1 MAEKN
6 SKKKAQLDVR
16 RIRLQNV
23 AKRMKDML
31 LKMWDFKNI
40 VFFIGTVAMMHTL
53 GDELAV

>member
-6 SKKKAQLDVR
+6 NKKKVA

-23 AKRMKDML
+23 AKRMKDMF

-40 VFFIGTVAMMHTL
+40 VFFIGTVTLMHTL